1 MTLGGKQIVV
11 TGAASGIGASVAAL
25 LTASGAD
32 VIGVD
37 RNPPQLEM
45 AGFFQADLSDAGSID
60 ALIAALPG
68 NIDGLCN
75 IAGLP
80 PTASAPLVLSVNL
93 FGLKRLT
100 LGLASKLATGASIV
114 NLASL
119 AGNGWAQSIDAI
131 KAGLNFDL
139 AAQDPAAFCA
149 AWDIAGPRSYFYSK
163 EAVIAWT
170 LMSRWRWRDRGI
182 RMNCVSPGPVE
193 TPILQDFIATLGA
206 RAEED
211 MRLMDRAG
219 RAEDV
224 APAVAFLLSDVSA
237 WIRGVNLPCDG
248 GMFAHIQC
256 AQSGLE

>member
-1 MTLGGKQIVV
+1 MGLNGKKVVV
-11 TGAASGIGASVAAL
+11 TGAASGIGACVAAL
-25 LTASGAD
+25 LNARGAH

-37 RNPPQLEM
+37 RNQPAADM
-45 AGFFQADLSDAGSID
+45 AQFYQADLSDAQSID
-60 ALIAALPG
+60 ALVAALPN

-80 PTASAPLVLSVNL
+80 PTADARLVLSVNI

-100 LGLASKLATGASIV
+100 LGLNSKLAQEASIV

-119 AGNGWAQSIDAI
+119 AGNGWAQSIEAI
-131 KAGLNFDL
+131 KAGLNFDM
-139 AAQDPAAFCA
+139 ASHSIGAFCE
-149 AWDIAGPRSYFYSK
+149 AWNIEGARSYFYSK

-170 LMSRWRWRDRGI
+170 MMNRWTWRDRGI
-182 RMNCVSPGPVE
+182 RMNSVSPGPVE
-193 TPILQDFIATLGA
+193 TPILQDFIATLGE

-219 RAEDV
+219 TPDDV
-224 APAVAFLLSDVSA
+224 APAVAFLLSNEAA

-256 AQSGLE
+256 AQTGLE